1 MKKLIAALALVA
13 STSVFAAPIS
23 SAIPIPDQFVLLD
36 FAGSG
41 LDWVYAGP
49 VGVNEF
55 GPNEVAP
62 SSYRAAEGWRAAT
75 APEWAAHPLWNH
87 FITPGN
93 PCGIAVAG
101 TFFNHGC
108 YVFASEYWG
117 SFTHVDAQD
126 FAAGSV
132 NDGVNGPL
140 SGVPETIYVRNS
152 QGGSVPVPGTLALL
166 GAGFL
171 ALATSRR
178 KA

>member
-13 STSVFAAPIS
+13 STSVFAAPIAS
-23 SAIPIPDQFVLLD
+23 GIPIPDQFVLLN

-62 SSYRAAEGWRAAT
+62 SAYRAGEGWRAAT

-93 PCGIAVAG
+93 PCGIVGAG
-101 TFFNHGC
+101 TFSNHNC
-108 YVFASEYWG
+108 YVFASEYWS

-126 FAAGSV
+126 FAAGRV

-140 SGVPETIYVRNS
+140 TGVPETIYVRNS
-152 QGGSVPVPGTLALL
+152 QGGAVPLPGTLALL

-171 ALATSRR
+171 ALAASRR

>member
-13 STSVFAAPIS
+13 STSVFATTIS
-23 SAIPIPDQFVLLD
+23 SAIPIPDQFVLLN
-36 FAGSG
+36 FSSSG

-49 VGVNEF
+49 VGVHEF
-55 GPNEVAP
+55 GTNEVAP

-75 APEWAAHPLWNH
+75 AAEWAAHPLWND
-87 FITPGN
+87 FIAPGN
-93 PCGIAVAG
+93 PCGIAAAA
-101 TFFNHGC
+101 TFNNHGC
-108 YVFASEYWG
+108 YVFASEYW
-117 SFTHVDAQD
+117 STFSHVDAQD
-126 FAAGSV
+126 FATGNV

-171 ALATSRR
+171 ALAASRR